1 MNENLRYL
9 CLDIVLKSS
18 ASIASEG
25 DLNWRWLDTR
35 REEAFPAVREHTN
48 YHSGQHQIWKT
59 DNCKEAFSNSQK
71 LPKNNRHEDEHLSA
85 FQTFSRIKR
94 IPALAEN
101 MFTLIR
107 PGYKE

>member
-1 MNENLRYL
+1 MPGHCGQVKYEYRQ
-9 CLDIVLKSS
+9 
-18 ASIASEG
+18 
-25 DLNWRWLDTR
+25 WRGFKLALAGHEAERAR

-85 FQTFSRIKR
+85 FQTFSRIKT